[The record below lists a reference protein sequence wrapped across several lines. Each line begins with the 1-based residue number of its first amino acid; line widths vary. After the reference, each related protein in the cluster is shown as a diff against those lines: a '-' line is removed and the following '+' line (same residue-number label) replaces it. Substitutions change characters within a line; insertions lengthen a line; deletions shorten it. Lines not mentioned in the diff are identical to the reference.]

1 MQYPKLHRYLELI
14 IRVGRRIRQRIATR
28 KSDTGIR
35 KSISEGKQMN
45 ENIKAR
51 LTFAVTLMVS
61 ATLCISV
68 LGMVGAFLIGLWSK
82 EVDNAEIFKLL
93 SPAFQTII
101 GGFIGLLAG
110 VKLSHDED
118 DVPLCKKKD

>member
-1 MQYPKLHRYLELI
+1 MEDVK
-14 IRVGRRIRQRIATR
+14 
-28 KSDTGIR
+28 
-35 KSISEGKQMN
+35 GK
-45 ENIKAR
+45 

-61 ATLCISV
+61 ATLCLSV
-68 LGMVGAFLIGLWSK
+68 LAMMVAFILGLWAK

-118 DVPLCKKKD
+118 KHCKRGD

>member
-1 MQYPKLHRYLELI
+1 MEDVK
-14 IRVGRRIRQRIATR
+14 
-28 KSDTGIR
+28 
-35 KSISEGKQMN
+35 GK
-45 ENIKAR
+45 

-61 ATLCISV
+61 ATLCLSV
-68 LGMVGAFLIGLWSK
+68 LAMMVAFVLGLWAK

-110 VKLSHDED
+110 VKLSHDD
-118 DVPLCKKKD
+118 DKKECKRG

>member
-1 MQYPKLHRYLELI
+1 MQYPKLRRYLELL
-14 IRVGRRIRQRIATR
+14 VGMVGRIRQRFATR
-28 KSDTGIR
+28 KSDTGLR
-35 KSISEGKQMN
+35 KSIQEGKQMN
-45 ENIKAR
+45 DNIKAR

-82 EVDNAEIFKLL
+82 EVDNSEIFKLL

-118 DVPLCKKKD
+118 ELPCKKKD